1 MANVL
6 AVFVGGAAG
15 AYVRYLINVGLLGFG
30 FPLGTVVENLLGS
43 FVLGFLSGVFLVVQ
57 SREWVKLGLG
67 VGLCGGF
74 TTMSTFGGDAF
85 HLWMDGRMLHAAL
98 YVSVSVIGG
107 VALAF
112 LGIHLGLKAGALH
125 GKSGK
130 VGAE

>member
-1 MANVL
+1 VL
-6 AVFVGGAAG
+6 AIFVGGSAG
-15 AYVRYLINVGLLGFG
+15 AYVRYWINVGLSGFG

-43 FVLGFLSGVFLVVQ
+43 FVLGLLSGVFLVVQ
-57 SREWVKLGLG
+57 SREWMKLGLG

-85 HLWMDGRMLHAAL
+85 HLWMGGQMMHALL

-112 LGIHLGLKAGALH
+112 LGNHFGMKVGALYR
-125 GKSGK
+125 KSGK

>member
-6 AVFVGGAAG
+6 AVFVGGTVG
-15 AYVRYLINVGLLGFG
+15 ASLRYWINVGLLGFG

-43 FVLGFLSGVFLVVQ
+43 FLLGVISGVFLVMQ
-57 SREWVKLGLG
+57 GREWVKVGLG

-85 HLWMDGRMLHAAL
+85 HLLMDGLMLEAAS
-98 YVSVSVIGG
+98 YVIVSVIFGI
-107 VALAF
+107 AFAF
-112 LGIHLGLKAGALH
+112 LGFHFGSKAGALYL
-125 GKSGK
+125 KSGK

>member
-74 TTMSTFGGDAF
+74 TTMSTFGGDPF
-85 HLWMDGRMLHAAL
+85 HLWIDGRMLHAAL

-112 LGIHLGLKAGALH
+112 LGIHFGSKAGALYS
-125 GKSGK
+125 KSGK

>member
-6 AVFVGGAAG
+6 AVFVGGAVG
-15 AYVRYLINVGLLGFG
+15 ASLRYWINVGLLGFG

-43 FVLGFLSGVFLVVQ
+43 FLLGVLSGVFLVVQ
-57 SREWVKLGLG
+57 GREWVKVGLG

-85 HLWMDGRMLHAAL
+85 QLWMDGLMLEAAS
-98 YVSVSVIGG
+98 YVTLSVIFGI
-107 VALAF
+107 AFAF
-112 LGIHLGLKAGALH
+112 LGIQLGTKACAHYL
-125 GKSGK
+125 KSGK